1 MSASPASRPFTVL
14 RGGDAVPAALADPVV
29 AIGNFDG
36 VHRGHRAVIGVAV
49 RRAHAAGKPAL
60 ALTFEPHPRAYF
72 RPNEPMFRLTP
83 EPLKLALLASTGLDG
98 AAVLAF
104 DALLAAKD
112 AESFV
117 TEILVGWLGVGCV
130 VAGFDFHFGRA
141 RGGSPAFLRE
151 AGARH
156 GFAVE
161 IVPPL
166 LDDGAQIS
174 SSAIR
179 AALAQ
184 GRVEQA
190 AHMLGAPFTV
200 EAEVIHGDKRGR
212 ELGYPTANMRLD
224 PATELAHGIYA
235 VSVEIDGVARPAV
248 ASFGRRPTF
257 DDGAPRLETFVFDWS
272 GDLYGR
278 RLKVA
283 FHAYLRPELKFAGIE
298 PLIAQM
304 DEDSRRARAI
314 LGAGPGGR

>member
-1 MSASPASRPFTVL
+1 MSASPAPPPFIVL
-14 RGGDAVPAALADPVV
+14 RGGDAVPAALAHPVV

-36 VHRGHRAVIGVAV
+36 VHRGHRAVIGEAV
-49 RRAHAAGKPAL
+49 RRAHAAGKPAV

-83 EPLKLALLASTGLDG
+83 EPMKLGLLASTGLDG

-117 TEILVGWLGVGCV
+117 TEILVDWLGVACV

-156 GFAVE
+156 GFSVE

-190 AHMLGAPFTV
+190 AHMLGAPFTI

-224 PATELAHGIYA
+224 PTIELAHGIYA
-235 VSVEIDGVARPAV
+235 VTVEIDGVARPAV

-278 RLKVA
+278 KLKVA
-283 FHAYLRPELKFAGIE
+283 FHAYLRPELKFDGIE
-298 PLIAQM
+298 PLIVQM

-314 LGAGPGGR
+314 LGAG